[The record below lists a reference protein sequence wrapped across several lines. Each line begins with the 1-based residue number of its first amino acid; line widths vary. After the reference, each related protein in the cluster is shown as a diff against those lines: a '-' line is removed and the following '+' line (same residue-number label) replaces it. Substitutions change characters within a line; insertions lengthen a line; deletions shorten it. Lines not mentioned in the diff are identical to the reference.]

1 MSLDDRADR
10 IRALVDT
17 APPLTEAQTAVL
29 RSAMRRARP
38 SRGVARAVT
47 ARAKSRSGRGR
58 EMPPELH
65 TQGALNPRNGNDR
78 SLPAPTDNRAG
89 ARRGQPIEAG

>member
-1 MSLDDRADR
+1 MSPDERADR
-10 IRALVDT
+10 IRDLVDT
-17 APPLTEAQTAVL
+17 APPLTEAQAAVL

-38 SRGVARAVT
+38 PKHDARA
-47 ARAKSRSGRGR
+47 RSRSDRGR
-58 EMPPELH
+58 EKPPELH